1 MRQSR
6 MLRTAVLPILA
17 ACVLLLALA
26 TPALAKSY
34 TMPSVNIDASVAGDG
49 TLQIREERVFDFD
62 GSFTWVEWILDNTG
76 ATEIR
81 VQSVEGPTG
90 AYTLT
95 DYETGEPGTYT
106 VSDEVGAVRVRVFHD
121 TADAQARFIIDYVA
135 VGAAKRYS
143 DTAELYWQFI
153 GDGWQVGVGN
163 VDIEVALPPGVPAAE
178 IKAYAHGPL
187 TGIVEPPAESL
198 ARFTLEDLPPG
209 TFVET
214 RILFPASAI
223 AQAGAFDSARL
234 DEAVAQETRWA
245 EEANTKR
252 RAARTQIAIASVV
265 GGFLPL
271 AAVLGAFGLWWRHG
285 RERKPQFPGGYFR
298 ELPSDLPPALVGALW
313 RFGTI
318 TDSDTV
324 ATIMDLTNRGV
335 IGIERVTETKK
346 RLLGLLPDSSE
357 ETYQLT
363 LAQASSQAVY
373 PFERRLLELL
383 FTEVSDDGS
392 LTMSEL
398 KAWAKAHPQA
408 FTTGMT
414 EWKAGVTDAAKEHGF
429 FDKEGSTLKWVFIVG
444 AVLLFGIGIAVTFFT
459 EAFWPALA
467 GVTSSGIVMVLGF
480 LMPRRSHEANE
491 LYWKYR
497 GLRDYLRDFSRLNE
511 APPTHVV
518 LWEHFIVMAVVF
530 GIAEQVIEALRVRV
544 PEIANDPT
552 FARTAWWVT
561 APHMGGTSPASA
573 LSTGF
578 TSAAQVATSQMS
590 SSSGGGGGFS
600 GGGGGGGGGAG

>member
-1 MRQSR
+1 MRHSR
-6 MLRTAVLPILA
+6 TLCTAA
-17 ACVLLLALA
+17 LLLLVACMLLLLPA

-34 TMPSVNIDASVAGDG
+34 TMPSVNIDASVAADG

-62 GSFTWVEWILDNTG
+62 GSFSWVEWLLNNTG
-76 ATEIR
+76 ATELR

-95 DYETGEPGTYT
+95 DYETGQPGTYT
-106 VSDEVGAVRVRVFHD
+106 VTDEVGALRVRVFHD
-121 TADAQARFIIDYVA
+121 TADAQARFVLNYVA

-143 DTAELYWQFI
+143 DTAELNWQFI
-153 GDGWQVGVGN
+153 GNGWDVGVGS
-163 VDIEVALPPGVPAAE
+163 VDIQVTLPPGIPATD

-198 ARFTLEDLPPG
+198 ARFTVEDLPPG

-214 RILFPASAI
+214 RILFPEGAL
-223 AQAGAFDSARL
+223 AQAGSFDSPRL

-245 EEANTKR
+245 EEANAKR
-252 RAARTQIAIASVV
+252 RAARTQIAIASVI
-265 GGFLPL
+265 GGLLPL
-271 AAVLGAFGLWWRHG
+271 AAALGAFALWWRHG

-298 ELPSDLPPALVGALW
+298 EVPSDLPPALVGALW
-313 RFGTI
+313 RFGTT
-318 TDSDTV
+318 TDADTV

-346 RLLGLLPDSSE
+346 RLLGLLPDASE

-363 LAQASSQAVY
+363 LAQASSQAVH
-373 PFERRLLELL
+373 PFERRLIQLL
-383 FTEVSDDGS
+383 FTQASDDGS

-414 EWKAGVTDAAKEHGF
+414 EWKAGVTEAAAAHGF
-429 FDKEGSTLKWVFIVG
+429 FDTQGGVLKWVFIAG
-444 AVLLFGIGIAVTFFT
+444 AVFLFMIGIGVTAFT
-459 EAFWPALA
+459 QTVWPALA
-467 GVTSSGIVMVLGF
+467 GFTSSAIVMVLGF
-480 LMPRRSHEANE
+480 LMPRRTAAANE

-561 APHMGGTSPASA
+561 APHAGGVSPMNA

-600 GGGGGGGGGAG
+600 GGGAG